1 MNSFTDALFMIF
13 NVQRNYLIQL
23 ADELFSDCMVLQWN
37 MSYNGSITLCVM
49 IFFIPTNT
57 LCHKC
62 VAILTIWQSCFVLLF
77 LTN

>member
-37 MSYNGSITLCVM
+37 MSYNGSITLCND
-49 IFFIPTNT
+49 IFYPNKYS
-57 LCHKC
+57 L
-62 VAILTIWQSCFVLLF
+62 S
-77 LTN
+77 